1 MAYQKNYS
9 AQANSDKAIDA
20 FTEMIISRLSEIKAS
35 KWKKGWIGGS
45 GFQGL
50 PQNLNGRNY
59 SGTNSLFLFMDT
71 AMNGYAAPVYMTFL
85 QKEKEGLRLKKGA
98 QAMPVVYWDMSIKG
112 AEGKKVSLSDYK
124 TMSKEE
130 KEKCDIRPF
139 LRSFRV
145 YNIDQTNMQEV
156 NQEKYNN
163 IIARFKSNI
172 VSDVQGMYKNNAL
185 DRMFEQ
191 QEWLCRII
199 HDQPSS
205 RAYYSPSKD
214 MIVIPQKEQFKTGKK
229 EEDIFKDGMEYYS
242 TALHEMAHSTGAAKR
257 LNRNLEGRFGDPK
270 YAKEELVAE
279 LSAAMVGNTMG
290 FDRRI
295 EDNNIAYIDSWLR
308 TLREEP
314 RFIVSVMADVNKAS
328 TLILEKVDEQKLA
341 LGEKTFLND
350 SKDTDM
356 DLKKS
361 AEIIIPKWNAL
372 DNDKP
377 YTKQD
382 ISDYTT
388 LLEVTAS
395 KVKDRVS
402 DARILETENGFK
414 FLDFKID
421 GKNIEYPERELPK
434 ELRVWISNVST
445 ETESLRKN
453 GNINVLHK
461 GDNINLVAALVYAD
475 VISKQNVQNA
485 VETPK
490 ITAGIYKQNTGS
502 FVVRASVDGKE
513 LEQKIIDNKTAAS
526 YFKAKDITTKN
537 QILSNIVRENYGDI
551 KLLPHITQQVSKG
564 LKRL

>member
-1 MAYQKNYS
+1 
-9 AQANSDKAIDA
+9 
-20 FTEMIISRLSEIKAS
+20 
-35 KWKKGWIGGS
+35 
-45 GFQGL
+45 
-50 PQNLNGRNY
+50 
-59 SGTNSLFLFMDT
+59 
-71 AMNGYAAPVYMTFL
+71 
-85 QKEKEGLRLKKGA
+85 
-98 QAMPVVYWDMSIKG
+98 
-112 AEGKKVSLSDYK
+112 
-124 TMSKEE
+124 
-130 KEKCDIRPF
+130 
-139 LRSFRV
+139 
-145 YNIDQTNMQEV
+145 
-156 NQEKYNN
+156 
-163 IIARFKSNI
+163 
-172 VSDVQGMYKNNAL
+172 
-185 DRMFEQ
+185 
-191 QEWLCRII
+191 
-199 HDQPSS
+199 
-205 RAYYSPSKD
+205 
-214 MIVIPQKEQFKTGKK
+214 
-229 EEDIFKDGMEYYS
+229 
-242 TALHEMAHSTGAAKR
+242 
-257 LNRNLEGRFGDPK
+257 
-270 YAKEELVAE
+270 
-279 LSAAMVGNTMG
+279 
-290 FDRRI
+290 
-295 EDNNIAYIDSWLR
+295 
-308 TLREEP
+308 
-314 RFIVSVMADVNKAS
+314 MADVNKAS

-421 GKNIEYPERELPK
+421 DKNIEYPERELPK

>member
-50 PQNLNGRNY
+50 SQNLNGRNY

-71 AMNGYAAPVYMTFL
+71 AMNGYATPVYMTFL

-98 QAMPVVYWDMSIKG
+98 QAMPVVYWDMSIKD

-242 TALHEMAHSTGAAKR
+242 TALHEMAHSTGAAKW

-328 TLILEKVDEQKLA
+328 SLILEKVDEQKLA

-350 SKDTDM
+350 SKDTYM

-361 AEIIIPKWNAL
+361 TEIIIPKWNVL

-382 ISDYTT
+382 VSDYRA
-388 LLEVTAS
+388 LLEATAS
-395 KVKDRVS
+395 KMKDRVS
-402 DARILETENGFK
+402 DVRILETENGFK
-414 FLDFKID
+414 FLDLKID

-434 ELRVWISNVST
+434 ELRVWISNVPT
-445 ETESLRKN
+445 ETETLRKN

-475 VISKQNVQNA
+475 IISKQNVQNA

-490 ITAGIYKQNTGS
+490 ITAGIYKQNAGS
-502 FVVRASVDGKE
+502 YVVRASVDGKE
-513 LEQKIIDNKTAAS
+513 LEQKTIDNKTVAS
-526 YFKAKDITTKN
+526 YFKTKDITTKN